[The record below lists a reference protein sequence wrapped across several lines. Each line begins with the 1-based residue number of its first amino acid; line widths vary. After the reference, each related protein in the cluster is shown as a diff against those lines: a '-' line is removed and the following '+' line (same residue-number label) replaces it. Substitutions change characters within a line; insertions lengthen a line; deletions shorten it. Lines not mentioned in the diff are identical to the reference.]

1 MELKRNVLITWKFY
15 KPSVYM
21 HYINGNGH
29 RPIAHHMWVHSG
41 KILIP
46 KNWSGRMVPIL
57 PVSKKVVLYYIF
69 FTLIYIYFMYLPM
82 YFWCIFWNW
91 NNKLKWTELNW
102 MIIIS
107 IIKECAQVIGP
118 LLIMCYTHFNQASC
132 KWVDCNQGNIPRHNP
147 LFASLFDQS
156 LQRFKISC

>member
-1 MELKRNVLITWKFY
+1 MFWSHESFTNHVYTCIISMVMGTDQLHITCGYIQAKYWFPKIDQAEWFPFY
-15 KPSVYM
+15 QFQ
-21 HYINGNGH
+21 
-29 RPIAHHMWVHSG
+29 
-41 KILIP
+41 
-46 KNWSGRMVPIL
+46 
-57 PVSKKVVLYYIF
+57 KKLYCIISF